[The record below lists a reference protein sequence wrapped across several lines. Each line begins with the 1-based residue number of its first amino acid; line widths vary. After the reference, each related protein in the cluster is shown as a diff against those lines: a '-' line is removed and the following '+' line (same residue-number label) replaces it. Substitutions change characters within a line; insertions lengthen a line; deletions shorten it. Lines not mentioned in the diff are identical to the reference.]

1 MRTLPFFFSL
11 LFLSSV
17 SLFAQTMDEYKVA
30 DYLQNVYTNSPDE
43 VVPVI
48 IILENQYDIAALD
61 RQLTQQRAS
70 LQERSLAVNT
80 QLQNHALLTQAD
92 LLQWLENEPG
102 VIDGSIRPVWIA
114 NAVFAD
120 MKASALPALSRRQDV
135 GFVDFDAPLELVGH
149 SETFSMSMAAQPNG
163 KEIGLSAIHAPALW
177 AMGYTGYGRVAYCV
191 DTGIEPDHPA
201 LIQQYNGFYVDP
213 SEAWFQGNSNNTV
226 PFDCD
231 DHGTHVTG
239 TMVGLDRLNNDTI
252 GVAFNAKW
260 VGAPAISCA
269 NGGSAIEA
277 LQWALNPDGNASTTD
292 DMPDVINNS
301 WISPGTQNEC
311 NSIFVNVLQSLETA
325 GITVVF
331 AAGNEGPGPST
342 VMPPNNISINLVNN
356 FSVGAVNAGTSNL
369 TVAGFSSRG
378 PSDCGGGG
386 SLEIKPEVAAPGVSV
401 RSAVRGGGYANFQ
414 GTSMAAPHVSGAVLL
429 LREAFPYLP
438 GKDIKEALYYT
449 CTDLGEPGEDNFY
462 GQGIINVEE
471 AFYYLIAEG
480 NVPVDPQVDYD
491 ALLVHVDAGTV
502 SCASEIVPTIIIENA
517 GDQPLTAINIDY
529 EAGGESN
536 TFNWSGLLE
545 PLERTTVTLPA
556 LSVNPGEYRLEVE
569 LNTASDQ
576 IDERPLNNRFEIDV
590 EVLDRPYV
598 DAYLAAAEGSAVCDG
613 GGAVLRAQHEG
624 EGEVTFQW
632 YDVPEGGDPLAE
644 GEVFETGPITEATT
658 FYADAVYTRQVGMP
672 IVPAE
677 DLELSTSQAS
687 GHGLEFDALRPFR
700 LVSVMVYVEQTGG
713 RIIKVLNNQGNT
725 IGTRPVNVG
734 ETGWV
739 ELPLNLNIPAG
750 EDMELVLDIGNPFGH
765 LESGMNFPYEVDE
778 VAKIN
783 KANFPGGGAGFFR
796 YYYFFDWKIQY
807 DEICGRTPVEVPV
820 SLVGINPDAGFTPSS
835 IDLELID
842 GAADISFTDAS
853 SGGTQYF
860 WDFGDGAVSFDQ
872 NPTHTYTTVGLYT
885 VSQTVTSADGC
896 IATALEDIL
905 VEATTTNVST
915 VTAPAPMTVFPN
927 PTAGSLQV
935 QWEQPLSTE
944 VSYRI
949 WNSAG
954 QSVQM
959 GILAPGQRTFV
970 LPTATLPAGLY
981 WLQAET
987 MEGAQTVRFVKR

>member
-1 MRTLPFFFSL
+1 MRCWY
-11 LFLSSV
+11 
-17 SLFAQTMDEYKVA
+17 M
-30 DYLQNVYTNSPDE
+30 
-43 VVPVI
+43 
-48 IILENQYDIAALD
+48 
-61 RQLTQQRAS
+61 
-70 LQERSLAVNT
+70 
-80 QLQNHALLTQAD
+80 
-92 LLQWLENEPG
+92 W
-102 VIDGSIRPVWIA
+102 
-114 NAVFAD
+114 
-120 MKASALPALSRRQDV
+120 
-135 GFVDFDAPLELVGH
+135 
-149 SETFSMSMAAQPNG
+149 
-163 KEIGLSAIHAPALW
+163 
-177 AMGYTGYGRVAYCV
+177 
-191 DTGIEPDHPA
+191 
-201 LIQQYNGFYVDP
+201 
-213 SEAWFQGNSNNTV
+213 
-226 PFDCD
+226 
-231 DHGTHVTG
+231 
-239 TMVGLDRLNNDTI
+239 
-252 GVAFNAKW
+252 
-260 VGAPAISCA
+260 
-269 NGGSAIEA
+269 
-277 LQWALNPDGNASTTD
+277 
-292 DMPDVINNS
+292 MP
-301 WISPGTQNEC
+301 E
-311 NSIFVNVLQSLETA
+311 
-325 GITVVF
+325 
-331 AAGNEGPGPST
+331 
-342 VMPPNNISINLVNN
+342 
-356 FSVGAVNAGTSNL
+356 
-369 TVAGFSSRG
+369 
-378 PSDCGGGG
+378 
-386 SLEIKPEVAAPGVSV
+386 
-401 RSAVRGGGYANFQ
+401 
-414 GTSMAAPHVSGAVLL
+414 
-429 LREAFPYLP
+429 
-438 GKDIKEALYYT
+438 
-449 CTDLGEPGEDNFY
+449 
-462 GQGIINVEE
+462 
-471 AFYYLIAEG
+471 
-480 NVPVDPQVDYD
+480 
-491 ALLVHVDAGTV
+491 TV
-502 SCASEIVPTIIIENA
+502 SCASEIVPTIIVENA
-517 GDQPLTAINIDY
+517 GDQPLTAITVDY

-536 TFNWSGLLE
+536 SYNWSGLLE
-545 PLERTTVTLPA
+545 PLERTTIILPA
-556 LSVNPGEYRLEVE
+556 LSISPGEYRLKVE
-569 LNTASDQ
+569 INTASDQ

-590 EVLDRPYV
+590 EVLDRPYI

-624 EGEVTFQW
+624 EGEVSFQW

-835 IDLELID
+835 TDLELID

-987 MEGAQTVRFVKR
+987 REGAQTVRFVKR